1 MSPWQL
7 LLQLGAEIV
16 AALVTAFLL
25 AQAHGRWRGFGLCTI
40 RILRPARF
48 QGRVFPA
55 CGWVQQP
62 NLLS

>member
-25 AQAHGRWRGFGLCTI
+25 AQAHGLTCFTI
-40 RILRPARF
+40 RILRLARF

-55 CGWVQQP
+55 CGWVQPP